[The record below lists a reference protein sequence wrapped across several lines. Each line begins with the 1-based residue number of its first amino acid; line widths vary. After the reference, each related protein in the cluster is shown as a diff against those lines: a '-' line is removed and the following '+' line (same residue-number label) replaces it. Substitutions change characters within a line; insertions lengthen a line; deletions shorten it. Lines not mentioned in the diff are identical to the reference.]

1 MKSEAGDHGFSR
13 LRVLLVKDEVADAV
27 IYLHLPD
34 SVNRLKDMRMMPYD
48 SRDTDFG

>member
-27 IYLHLPD
+27 IYGHPSD
-34 SVNRLKDMRMMPYD
+34 GVDRLQHMRMMTYD
-48 SRDTDFG
+48 GRDTDFG